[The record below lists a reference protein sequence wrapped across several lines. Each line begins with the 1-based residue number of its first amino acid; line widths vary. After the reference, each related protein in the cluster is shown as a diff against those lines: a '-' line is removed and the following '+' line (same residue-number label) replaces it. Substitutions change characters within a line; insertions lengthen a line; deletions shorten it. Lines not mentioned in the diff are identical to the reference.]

1 MINDITKHYMEQYNV
16 TVEEALKRRLKQT
29 DNGTLTAI
37 KEIIG
42 ERIIKNHRLWS
53 LLFPGYTRAK
63 KITSKELQKKGVD
76 YIVTLT
82 DEDGKVRNVHIDLKC
97 CIGNSYSMT
106 ADDYNGAPERF
117 FERMKGLT
125 LELYQNGV
133 WTNRKDKLTDYF
145 LYIVADCDGVFYS
158 LIDYGTARRICQE
171 NKADTGRYHN
181 HTSMN
186 GSGIYIKYPALMNF
200 LC

>member
-1 MINDITKHYMEQYNV
+1 MINDITEHYMKQYNV

-42 ERIIKNHRLWS
+42 EKIIRSHRLWS
-53 LLFPGYTRAK
+53 LLFPGNTKVK

-82 DEDGKVRNVHIDLKC
+82 DEDGKVRNIHIDLKC
-97 CIGNSYSMT
+97 CIGNDYSMT
-106 ADDYNGAPERF
+106 ADDYNGVPERF

-133 WTNRKDKLTDYF
+133 WSNRKDKLTDYF
-145 LYIVADCDGVFYS
+145 LYIVADGDGVFYS

-181 HTSMN
+181 HTSRN
-186 GSGIYIKYPALMNF
+186 GSGIYIKYPVLMNIIH
-200 LC
+200 